1 MGFFDKVKDAAGSA
15 VAAVS
20 DVARDV
26 SDKSKEMTEKAR
38 INRAIKNE
46 EAKINNLY
54 MAIGQKF
61 FSENTSAPAGYESQF
76 TGVNTAMSEID
87 RLKKSLETLADNLYC
102 PNCKVRINAGQLFCR
117 ECGTKLVDAE
127 PVQPANK
134 SQEVVEAVVVEEKT
148 AEEK

>member
-102 PNCKVRINAGQLFCR
+102 PNCKVRINAGQLF
-117 ECGTKLVDAE
+117 
-127 PVQPANK
+127 
-134 SQEVVEAVVVEEKT
+134 
-148 AEEK
+148 

>member
-46 EAKINNLY
+46 EAKINW
-54 MAIGQKF
+54 
-61 FSENTSAPAGYESQF
+61 
-76 TGVNTAMSEID
+76 SEIF
-87 RLKKSLETLADNLYC
+87 
-102 PNCKVRINAGQLFCR
+102 Q
-117 ECGTKLVDAE
+117 
-127 PVQPANK
+127 
-134 SQEVVEAVVVEEKT
+134 
-148 AEEK
+148 